1 MVSRF
6 GGWLWAGALMCALVG
21 TEALAGKLVV
31 DVRDEHNRPVKD
43 AVAYFNLPGKSPAPA
58 AKARVMM
65 DQRDKEFVPHV
76 LAVRVG
82 TEVVF
87 PNSDNIRHHVYS
99 LGGGN
104 AFELPL
110 YPNGA
115 RPSVKFKQVGAASLG
130 CNIHDWMLGYVYVVD
145 TPWFAV
151 SGADGRA
158 QVQGVPDKAGKLRVW
173 HPRLVGGEAAIQGLE
188 LSPSKSRVVTV
199 QLKLKPERP
208 RQRPDHSTA
217 DYN

>member
-1 MVSRF
+1 M
-6 GGWLWAGALMCALVG
+6 GGRYWRVLKAGMLMLGLVG
-21 TEALAGKLVV
+21 AEAQAGKLLV
-31 DVRDEHNRPVKD
+31 DVRDEQNRPIKD
-43 AVAYFNLPGKSPAPA
+43 AVAYFHLPGKAPAPA
-58 AKARVMM
+58 TRARAVM

-76 LAVRVG
+76 LAIRVG

-115 RPSVKFKQVGAASLG
+115 RPSVKFKQAGAASVG
-130 CNIHDWMLGYVYVVD
+130 CNIHDWMLGYIYAVD
-145 TPWFAV
+145 SPWFAV

-158 QVQGVPDKAGKLRVW
+158 QVQGVPDKPGKLGVW
-173 HPRLVGGEAAIQGLE
+173 HPRLEGGESAVQMLE
-188 LSPSKSRVVTV
+188 VTPGKAEV
-199 QLKLKPERP
+199 LTVKLRLKPDRP
-208 RQRPDHSTA
+208 RKRPDSYTS